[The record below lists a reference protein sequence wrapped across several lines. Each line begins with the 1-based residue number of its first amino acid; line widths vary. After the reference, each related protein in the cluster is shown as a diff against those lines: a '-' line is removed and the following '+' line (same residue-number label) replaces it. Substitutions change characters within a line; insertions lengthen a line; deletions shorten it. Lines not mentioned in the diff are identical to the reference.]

1 MIKRLNIN
9 SVDANK
15 VINNIAWL
23 FFDKILRM
31 GVGVFVIVLL
41 ARYLG
46 PEQFGL
52 FNFTSALIA
61 LFGAFSALGL
71 NAIVTRDLVVKE
83 NKEQILATAFG
94 LRVFSSLIA
103 YIALTVSIFILR
115 SDDTLAKSLTLI
127 MGLSLFFT
135 TSDIIKYWFESQVT
149 SKYTVIIENL
159 AFLIFAAIKLVL
171 IYLKA
176 PLITFGFI
184 VALQSL
190 FVFIGLFYIYNRN
203 SRALRRWAFDRAEA
217 KYLLS
222 ESWPL
227 IISSTAWIIYTKTDQ
242 IMIGQ
247 MLDDTQVGL
256 YSAASQLSE
265 IANFLP
271 TIITFSIVPVI
282 LKLRNK
288 NSQLYNKR
296 FQQLYYVTIT
306 MMVGA
311 AIIVSALSGFII
323 KIIYGEQY
331 IASAQV
337 LSIHFWIVVCTSLAV
352 VSGRYLVNA
361 GLQKL
366 TMYRHVLGV
375 TLNIPLNYLLIPKYG
390 IEGAAIASL
399 GSLFAANYV
408 FDCLDKRTRVIF
420 IHKTKALCFW
430 WIYSP
435 LIKKLTTTDL
445 SK

>member
-1 MIKRLNIN
+1 MIKRLNLS

-15 VINNIAWL
+15 VIKNIAWL

-71 NAIVTRDLVVKE
+71 NAIVTRDLVVKD

-94 LRVFSSLIA
+94 LRIFSSLIA
-103 YIALTVSIFILR
+103 YLALTVSIFILR

-127 MGLSLFFT
+127 MGLTLFFS

-159 AFLIFAAIKLVL
+159 AFLIFAAIKLIL
-171 IYLKA
+171 IYLQA
-176 PLITFGFI
+176 PLIAFGCI
-184 VALQSL
+184 VALEAC
-190 FVFIGLFYIYNRN
+190 FVFIGLFYIYNH
-203 SRALRRWAFDRAEA
+203 SSKALKKWAFNIIEA

-227 IISSTAWIIYTKTDQ
+227 IISGTAWLIYTKIDQ

-256 YSAASQLSE
+256 YSAASRLSE

-271 TIITFSIVPVI
+271 TIITFSVVPII
-282 LKLRNK
+282 LKIRSK
-288 NSQLYNKR
+288 DIELYNKR
-296 FQQLYYVTIT
+296 FQQLYYVTVS
-306 MMVGA
+306 MMIGA

-323 KIIYGEQY
+323 NIIYGEQY
-331 IASAQV
+331 LASAQV
-337 LSIHFWIVVCTSLAV
+337 LSIHFWIVVCTALAV

-366 TMYRHVLGV
+366 TMYRHLLGV

-399 GSLFAANYV
+399 GSLFAANYI
-408 FDCLDKRTRVIF
+408 FDSLDTRTRLIF
-420 IHKTKALCFW
+420 IQKTKALCFW
-430 WIYSP
+430 WVYSP
-435 LIKKLTTTDL
+435 LIDKLKNT
-445 SK
+445 KN